1 MKFEVLSLPN
11 KKEWGALFSKLP
23 IEQQDIYF
31 TPEYYELYENN
42 GDGKAQCFVFEEND
56 EIALYPFLINS
67 VNELGYDLD
76 NEYFDIQGA
85 YGYNGIVTNSF
96 STDFIDKFYKAFDE
110 YCLRN
115 NIIAEFIRFHPLL
128 GNNKFSINNMQVI
141 FDRKTV
147 FLDLKKSYENIW
159 KYEYTSNNRNMIRKA
174 QKNGYSCQVITSPT
188 QNQIDQF
195 ALIYW
200 DAMKMVSAD
209 DYYLFNKEF
218 FYNTFKYLNNNAFLF
233 NIVDA
238 NNRITCSAIFL
249 HFGNYFHYHLSGRT
263 EIADNST
270 NNFLLNEAIKFA
282 QSIGSKKIHFGGGR
296 STSPHDTLLK
306 FKNNFSKSH
315 LSFYIGKKIHNQ
327 KIYDEVVKQWETK
340 FPEKKE
346 KYNNLL
352 LKYRY

>member
-1 MKFEVLSLPN
+1 MKFEVLSLLN

-85 YGYNGIVTNSF
+85 YGYNGIV
-96 STDFIDKFYKAFDE
+96 STTIDKDFINLFSKSFNIF
-110 YCLRN
+110 CSNN
-115 NIIAEFIRFHPLL
+115 NIIAEFQRINPIIDNISKYRKDMDVIYNNENILVNLSNEDILNTYEYSVRKNIKKAITNNLEYYVKDGNNIINEELNAFYNIYVHTMQRTQAEDFYYLNKHFFKSAASLLKEKSLFAFVKKDNKIMSCELILL
-128 GNNKFSINNMQVI
+128 GANVAYSYLGGTFSEYYQYRPN
-141 FDRKTV
+141 DY
-147 FLDLKKSYENIW
+147 LKYKSIERL
-159 KYEYTSNNRNMIRKA
+159 KEL
-174 QKNGYSCQVITSPT
+174 GY
-188 QNQIDQF
+188 
-195 ALIYW
+195 
-200 DAMKMVSAD
+200 
-209 DYYLFNKEF
+209 
-218 FYNTFKYLNNNAFLF
+218 
-233 NIVDA
+233 
-238 NNRITCSAIFL
+238 
-249 HFGNYFHYHLSGRT
+249 NYF
-263 EIADNST
+263 
-270 NNFLLNEAIKFA
+270 LLGGGPEGVLKYKKKFA
-282 QSIGSKKIHFGGGR
+282 PNGII
-296 STSPHDTLLK
+296 
-306 FKNNFSKSH
+306 
-315 LSFYIGKKIHNQ
+315 SFYIGKKIHNQ